1 MRGYNY
7 DNWLNSN
14 NPYDEQDYEEREREW
29 LLKELEE
36 FEGDEEAIE
45 EWLTREGYDDPRKSQ

>member
-1 MRGYNY
+1 MNGVNY
-7 DNWLNSN
+7 DSYINRG

-36 FEGDEEAIE
+36 FEGDEEAIQ
-45 EWLTREGYDDPRKSQ
+45 EWLSREGYDDPRKS

>member
-1 MRGYNY
+1 MNGVNY
-7 DNWLNSN
+7 DSYINRG

-29 LLKELEE
+29 LLKEIEE

-45 EWLTREGYDDPRKSQ
+45 EWLSREGYDDPRKS

>member
-1 MRGYNY
+1 MNGVNY
-7 DNWLNSN
+7 DSYINQG

-36 FEGDEEAIE
+36 FEGDEEAIQ
-45 EWLTREGYDDPRKSQ
+45 EWLSREGYDDPRKS

>member
-1 MRGYNY
+1 MNGVNY
-7 DNWLNSN
+7 DSYINQG

-29 LLKELEE
+29 LLKEIEE

-45 EWLTREGYDDPRKSQ
+45 EWLSREGYDDPRKS

>member
-1 MRGYNY
+1 MNSY
-7 DNWLNSN
+7 DNLLNST
-14 NPYDEQDYEEREREW
+14 NPYDDADYEEREREW

-45 EWLTREGYDDPRKSQ
+45 EWLRWNGYEDPRKS

>member
-1 MRGYNY
+1 MNGVNY
-7 DNWLNSN
+7 DSYINRG

-36 FEGDEEAIE
+36 SEGDEEAIE
-45 EWLTREGYDDPRKSQ
+45 EWLRWNGYEDPRKS